1 MKPAP
6 FEYVAPTAL
15 DETLELLGEHGDEA
29 KILAGGQSLGPLL
42 NLRLATPS
50 VLVDVNR
57 VPGLDGLEA
66 DDGHLRVGA
75 LVRQRVAERSAVFA
89 RDVPVAVEALHSV
102 GHIGIRNRGTL
113 AGSIAHADPSAE
125 MPAVLTLLGGSV
137 RVLSRNG
144 ERAIPAAALFQ
155 TYFTTALEPE
165 EMVVEV
171 LLPRVPLRTGHAWLE
186 FAQRHGDFA
195 IVGVGAVVTLDEAG
209 SCRTAR
215 LVCTGVDS
223 VPYDAGDV
231 AAGLVG
237 SPVDWDACAAVA
249 DAIART
255 CQPGTDVFADSSY
268 RRRLIRSLV
277 PRALQAASR
286 RAAKGEADGE

>member
-1 MKPAP
+1 MKPAA

-15 DETLELLGEHGDEA
+15 AETLELLSEHGDEA

-42 NLRLATPS
+42 NLRLASPS

-57 VPGLDGLEA
+57 VPGLDRLEA
-66 DDGHLRVGA
+66 DDGHLHVGA
-75 LVRQRVAERSAVFA
+75 LVRQRVAERSAVLA
-89 RDVPVAVEALHSV
+89 HEAPLAVEALHSV

-125 MPAVLTLLGGSV
+125 MPAVLTVLGGSV
-137 RVLSRNG
+137 RAVSRDG
-144 ERAIPAAALFQ
+144 DRMIPAASLFQ
-155 TYFTTALEPE
+155 TYFTTVLEPE

-171 LLPRVPLRTGHAWLE
+171 LLPRRPVRTGHAWLE

-195 IVGVGAVVTLDEAG
+195 IVGVGAVVTLDDDG
-209 SCRTAR
+209 SCRATR
-215 LVCTGVDS
+215 VVCTGVDS
-223 VPYDAGDV
+223 VPYDASDV
-231 AAGLVG
+231 AAALVG
-237 SPVDWDACAAVA
+237 SPVDDYACAAVA
-249 DAIART
+249 DAIAGT
-255 CQPGTDVFADSSY
+255 CEPGTDVFADASY

-286 RAAKGEADGE
+286 RAAKGEIDGE

>member
-6 FEYVAPTAL
+6 FEYVAPTTLAEAL
-15 DETLELLGEHGDEA
+15 DVLDTHGDEV

-50 VLVDVNR
+50 VLVDINR
-57 VPGLDGLEA
+57 VPGLDRIEV

-75 LVRQRVAERSAVFA
+75 LVRQRAAERSAVLGGA
-89 RDVPVAVEALHSV
+89 APLAVEALHSV

-125 MPAVLTLLGGSV
+125 MPAVLTVLGGSV
-137 RVLSRNG
+137 RAVSRAG
-144 ERAIPAAALFQ
+144 DRTIPAAALFQ
-155 TYFTTALEPE
+155 TYFTTVLEPE

-171 LLPRVPLRTGHAWLE
+171 LLPRRPVRTGHAWLE

-195 IVGVGAVVTLDEAG
+195 IVGVGAVVTLDEDG
-209 SCRTAR
+209 RCRAAR
-215 LVCTGVDS
+215 VVCTGVDS
-223 VPYDAGDV
+223 VPFDASEV
-231 AAGLVG
+231 AATLVG
-237 SPVDWDACAAVA
+237 SPVDGDACAAVA
-249 DAIART
+249 DAVART
-255 CQPGTDVFADSSY
+255 CQPGTDVFADASY

-277 PRALQAASR
+277 PRALQAAGR
-286 RAAKGEADGE
+286 RAQGEADGE